1 MFLSFCPVCAHEN
14 GPYSDSLS
22 NMYWLFWAMYDLT
35 SWPSGKPLI
44 YANILFPLISLR
56 TKWQIFTKFDIDKL

>member
-1 MFLSFCPVCAHEN
+1 
-14 GPYSDSLS
+14 
-22 NMYWLFWAMYDLT
+22 MYDLT